1 MLDRRQI
8 LLGLSAAMGGSLL
21 PASVRA
27 LEGSLDAT
35 SKNDGNVLSRAQLDA
50 VTIIAEII
58 IPATDTPG
66 AKGAG
71 VPAWINQACANW
83 LLQEETDDFLAALDE
98 FLRANPS
105 FSALPSGEQEIL
117 VEVLDARLDA
127 LPANG
132 RFYRQLKEL
141 VLIGYYTSEVG
152 ATEELAFD
160 GVPGGYRQIKVS
172 DDTKVWAT

>member
-8 LLGLSAAMGGSLL
+8 LLGLSAVMGSSLL

-27 LEGSLDAT
+27 LEGSLEAASENST
-35 SKNDGNVLSRAQLDA
+35 KVLSNAQLDTVA
-50 VTIIAEII
+50 AIAEII

-66 AKGAG
+66 ALGAG
-71 VPAWINQACANW
+71 VPAWVDQACANW
-83 LLQEETDDFLAALDE
+83 LLREETNAFLAALDE
-98 FLRANPS
+98 FLRAYPD
-105 FSALPSGEQEIL
+105 FVALAAGEQTSI
-117 VEVLDARLDA
+117 VERLDARLHN
-127 LPANG
+127 LPSDG

-152 ATEELAFD
+152 ATEELAFAA
-160 GVPGGYRQIKVS
+160 VPGGYRQIKMS

>member
-8 LLGLSAAMGGSLL
+8 LLGLSAVMGGSLL

-27 LEGSLDAT
+27 LEGSLDTA
-35 SKNDGNVLSRAQLDA
+35 SENNPKVLTEAQLDTVA
-50 VTIIAEII
+50 AIAEII

-71 VPAWINQACANW
+71 VPAWVDQACANW
-83 LLQEETDDFLAALDE
+83 LLQEETTAFVAALEDFLKAHPDFVASPADAQLVIV
-98 FLRANPS
+98 
-105 FSALPSGEQEIL
+105 EQ
-117 VEVLDARLDA
+117 LDARLDD
-127 LPANG
+127 LPADG
-132 RFYRQLKEL
+132 YFYRQLKEL

-160 GVPGGYRQIKVS
+160 GVPGGYRQIKLS